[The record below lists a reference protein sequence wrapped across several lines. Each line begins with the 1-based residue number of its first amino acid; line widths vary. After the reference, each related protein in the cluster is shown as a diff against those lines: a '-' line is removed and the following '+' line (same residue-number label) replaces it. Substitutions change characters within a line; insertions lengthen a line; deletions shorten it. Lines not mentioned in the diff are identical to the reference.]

1 MPRIVS
7 IATAI
12 VWLLLLL
19 VSLALGGGIPF
30 GSPAAMI
37 WDLIVICT
45 AAAAVLFAFKPRR
58 WLGVLLLC
66 ISVVPAVLLSWGAW
80 VQLSLFLGDKSGF
93 IDFSR
98 EDQFGLGAAVIFVTL
113 ALLWAVIC
121 LRRRDVAIKT

>member
-19 VSLALGGGIPF
+19 ISLAIGGGIPF
-30 GSPAAMI
+30 GSPVAI
-37 WDLIVICT
+37 ICDSIVSATT
-45 AAAAVLFAFKPRR
+45 AAAIYFAFKPRR

-66 ISVVPAVLLSWGAW
+66 ISVVPAVLFSWGTW
-80 VQLSLFLGDKSGF
+80 VQLSFFLGDKSGF
-93 IDFSR
+93 MIFSR
-98 EDQFGLGAAVIFVTL
+98 KDQINLGAAVIFVTL